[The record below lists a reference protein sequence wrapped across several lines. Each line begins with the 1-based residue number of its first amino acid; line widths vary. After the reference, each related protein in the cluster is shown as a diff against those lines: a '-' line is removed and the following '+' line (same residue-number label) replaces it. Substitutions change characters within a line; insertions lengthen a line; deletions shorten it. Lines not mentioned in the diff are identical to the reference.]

1 MERKYLLVGHFTSIC
16 STTCN
21 NYRLLKCDRNYL
33 ILNVIIFSKKGVV
46 IIKENL
52 IEAGKYMN
60 IRGKSYTLKHM
71 EILKISQSYTCMVD
85 QEKVVM
91 IFHFIKRNV

>member
-1 MERKYLLVGHFTSIC
+1 M
-16 STTCN
+16 
-21 NYRLLKCDRNYL
+21 
-33 ILNVIIFSKKGVV
+33 
-46 IIKENL
+46 IIKKNL

-91 IFHFIKRNV
+91 IFISSIGTFKRFSICNYDRSKRCLSLRRNY